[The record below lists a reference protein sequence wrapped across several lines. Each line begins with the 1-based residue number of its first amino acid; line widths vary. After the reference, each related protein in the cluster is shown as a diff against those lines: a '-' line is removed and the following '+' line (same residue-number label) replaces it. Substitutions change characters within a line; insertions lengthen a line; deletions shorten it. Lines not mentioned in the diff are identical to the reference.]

1 MIKVFLQ
8 EISMDQETEKYGK
21 PENLGLAYLA
31 EVPTV
36 GDNILLGKK
45 GVCIIRGLMHHVL
58 SEEEYE
64 KDTKEKSPAMTVIIE
79 NTGNIRLKK

>member
-8 EISMDQETEKYGK
+8 EISIDEETEKYGK
-21 PENLGLAYLA
+21 PENLGLGYLA

-45 GVCIIRGLMHHVL
+45 GVCVIRGLMHHVL
-58 SEEEYE
+58 PEEDFAKEM
-64 KDTKEKSPAMTVIIE
+64 KDRSPAMTVIIE